1 MSKPATLLLIA
12 VLVLSS
18 YVMVGCAFA
27 QSGSKPAIPEFTVE
41 FVNHPYDVPTTYSID
56 EYTGENITHAGYSM
70 DNYTVNI
77 VIKNPFNYSYSNM
90 GYYLFYNVRVRGHF
104 SEEWDTLYYYYS
116 YAKSSEYTPYKPNW
130 LAADKNSEYTTT
142 SHPANYLPGAQLDFQ
157 VQAVPIYSGQVKVSS
172 HLFDFTGHYEPGYV
186 VGEASDWSATQT
198 LVIPPRVTLL
208 LPQYGNFSNSDVPL
222 DFVVDGHVSEIE
234 YCLDGGENVTVSGDV
249 TLTGLSNG
257 VHNVTVYVSDE
268 FGNTGASETIYF
280 TVDLPFP
287 TSLVIASVTV
297 ATVVLSGLG
306 LLLYG
311 IKRK

>member
-1 MSKPATLLLIA
+1 MRKPATLMLIA
-12 VLVLSS
+12 VLALSGL
-18 YVMVGCAFA
+18 VIVGSVFA
-27 QSGSKPAIPEFTVE
+27 QSVPKPSVPEFTVE

-56 EYTGENITHAGYSM
+56 EYTGENITHAGYNV
-70 DNYTVNI
+70 DNYTVII

-90 GYYLFYNVRVRGHF
+90 GYYLFYNVRVKGHF
-104 SEEWDTLYYYYS
+104 SEEWDTLYYYNS
-116 YAKSSEYTPYKPNW
+116 YAKSSEYKPNW

-157 VQAVPIYSGQVKVSS
+157 VKAVPVYAGQVKVSS
-172 HLFDFTGHYEPGYV
+172 HLFDLTGHYEPGYV
-186 VGEASDWSATQT
+186 LGEASDWSATQT

-208 LPQYGNFSNSDVPL
+208 LPQYGNFSTSDVPL
-222 DFVVDGHVSEIE
+222 DFAVDGYASEIE

-257 VHNVTVYVSDE
+257 VHNVTVYVTDE
-268 FGNTGASETIYF
+268 FGNTGVSETIYF
-280 TVDLPFP
+280 TVDVPFP
-287 TSLVIASVTV
+287 TSLVTACVVVV
-297 ATVVLSGLG
+297 AVVLVGLG